1 MATRLPPSR
10 IERTSPIPFYF
21 QLKKTLAEE
30 ILTGRWTPGDRLPSE
45 PAICEHFEVSRT
57 TVRQA
62 LAELEA
68 EGMIRR
74 DKGRGTFVADPHS
87 TSWLLQ
93 SSAGF
98 YDEAVRA
105 GHTVTSKLLR
115 RGLEVLPSW
124 ACDALELPPG
134 SEGVTI
140 ERLRWVD
147 GRPVMYVINHLPSRL
162 ADALIDADLAMGSLY
177 RTLKDREG
185 LEVFGGRRVVEAVT
199 AQEELARL
207 LEVEP
212 GAPLLL
218 VESVSWDGEHLPFEC
233 YRAWHRADRTR
244 IEVQVVTQAVA
255 SRAGFNLRRLT
266 IEAR

>member
-1 MATRLPPSR
+1 MAARLPTSR
-10 IERTSPIPFYF
+10 IDRTSPVPFYF

-30 ILTGRWTPGDRLPSE
+30 ILAGRWSPGDRLPSE
-45 PAICEHFEVSRT
+45 PAICDHFEVSRT

-68 EGMIRR
+68 EGMIQRN
-74 DKGRGTFVADPHS
+74 KGRGTFVADPQS

-98 YDEAVRA
+98 YEEAVRA

-115 RGLEVLPSW
+115 RSLQVLPSW

-134 SEGVTI
+134 NEGVTI

-147 GRPVMYVINHLPSRL
+147 DRLVMYVINHLPPRL
-162 ADALIDADLAMGSLY
+162 SDAVLEADLASGSLY
-177 RTLKDREG
+177 RILEDREG
-185 LEVFGGRRVVEAVT
+185 LEVLGGRRVVEAVT
-199 AQEELARL
+199 AQEELAQL
-207 LEVEP
+207 LEVEA

-218 VESVSWDGEHLPFEC
+218 VESVSWDREQVPFEC

-255 SRAGFNLRRLT
+255 SRAGFDSRTLR

>member
-1 MATRLPPSR
+1 MAVRLPTSR
-10 IERTSPIPFYF
+10 IARTSPVPFYF

-30 ILTGRWTPGDRLPSE
+30 ILTGRWTPGERLPSE

-68 EGMIRR
+68 EAMIRR

-93 SSAGF
+93 SSGGF
-98 YDEAVRA
+98 FEEAVRA
-105 GHTVTSKLLR
+105 GHTVISKLLR
-115 RGLEVLPSW
+115 RGQEVLPSW
-124 ACDALELPPG
+124 ACDALELPSG
-134 SEGVTI
+134 SEGMSI

-147 GRPVMYVINHLPSRL
+147 GRLVMYVVNHLPARL
-162 ADALIDADLAMGSLY
+162 TDAVIEADLATGSLY
-177 RTLKDREG
+177 RTLEDREG

-199 AQEELARL
+199 AQEDLARL
-207 LEVEP
+207 LEVEA

-218 VESVSWDGEHLPFEC
+218 VESVSWDRERLPFEC

-244 IEVQVVTQAVA
+244 IEVQVVTRAVA
-255 SRAGFNLRRLT
+255 SRAGFDARTLR

>member
-1 MATRLPPSR
+1 MATGLPPSR
-10 IERTSPIPFYF
+10 IERTSPVPFYF

-124 ACDALELPPG
+124 ACDALGLPPG

-147 GRPVMYVINHLPSRL
+147 GRPVMYVINHLPIRL
-162 ADALIDADLAMGSLY
+162 ADALIEADLAMGSLY

-218 VESVSWDGEHLPFEC
+218 VESVSWDGNHLPFEC

-255 SRAGFNLRRLT
+255 SLAGFDLRRLT